1 MRQQV
6 FFKYKRRAEMNG
18 YGVQSVLSGS
28 WSQQV
33 TLWVIG
39 TVLDLQNF
47 TTEFVV
53 KEWMLPES

>member
-1 MRQQV
+1 
-6 FFKYKRRAEMNG
+6 MNG
-18 YGVQSVLSGS
+18 YGIQSVLSGS

-53 KEWMLPES
+53 KEWMLPESWAAPAITAIV